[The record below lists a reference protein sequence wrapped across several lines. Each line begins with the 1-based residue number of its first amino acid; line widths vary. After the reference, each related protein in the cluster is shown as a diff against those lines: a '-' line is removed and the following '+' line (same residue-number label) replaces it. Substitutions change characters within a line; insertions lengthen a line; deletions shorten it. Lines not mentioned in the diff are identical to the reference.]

1 LHFFG
6 IDDYLSPEIKYAE
19 KALSRGTGILRPN
32 AVRGANSAAI
42 LQLLRRHGS
51 MSRADLARQS
61 SLSEGSISRITSELI
76 RRELVREDG
85 AENSTGGR
93 PGTRLRLHEKH
104 VGIGVEVRKGQSR
117 IAVATLSGK
126 ILETISIHAPAGP
139 AEAIETI
146 LRAVREMR
154 DRYGRNRVEGVGVSV
169 RGIVNSLTGTVEFGN
184 VPTWIGIP
192 VKESLERSLDL
203 PVEVDNNVRL
213 AAIAEYNYGNLLE
226 VRNSR
231 CLLLAM
237 VEEGIGIGIVLDGK
251 LYYGPRDAA
260 GEFGQMVIA
269 DKEDAA
275 QHDRAGCLEKLASST
290 ALCDRYA
297 AITNSRSSSG
307 AGDSRARVRK
317 ICQLAMAGDKSA
329 GEALAQTCRY
339 LGVGLANVVWGLDA
353 DAVVIDGPINE
364 AWSLV
369 SPMIREQFPK
379 REDIGT
385 FRHLVL
391 RPSSLGGEAT
401 IVGAATLPF
410 HNLFNSGET
419 SSTAT
424 AHSASA

>member
-1 LHFFG
+1 
-6 IDDYLSPEIKYAE
+6 
-19 KALSRGTGILRPN
+19 
-32 AVRGANSAAI
+32 
-42 LQLLRRHGS
+42 

-93 PGTRLRLHEKH
+93 PGTRLRLHERH

-126 ILETISIHAPAGP
+126 MLETTSVHAPP
-139 AEAIETI
+139 TPDETI
-146 LRAVREMR
+146 KSIQAAVRELR
-154 DRYGRNRVEGVGVSV
+154 DKYGRNRIEGVGVSV
-169 RGIVNSLTGTVEFGN
+169 RGIVNSISGTVEFGN
-184 VPTWIGIP
+184 LPGWIGIP
-192 VKESLERSLDL
+192 VKESLERALDL
-203 PVEVDNNVRL
+203 QVDVDNNVRL

-269 DKEDAA
+269 DNNDVE

-290 ALCDRYA
+290 ALCERYA
-297 AITNSRSSSG
+297 TITNSRTSS
-307 AGDSRARVRK
+307 GDSRARVRK
-317 ICQLAMAGDKSA
+317 ICQLAMAGDKA
-329 GEALAQTCRY
+329 AREALAQTCRY
-339 LGVGLANVVWGLDA
+339 LGIGLANVIWGLDA

-364 AWSLV
+364 AWPLV
-369 SPMIREQFPK
+369 SPLIREQFPK
-379 REDIGT
+379 REDIRT
-385 FRHLVL
+385 FRQLVL
-391 RPSSLGGEAT
+391 RPSSLAGEAT
-401 IVGAATLPF
+401 MMGAATLPF
-410 HNLFNSGET
+410 HSLFNSGE
-419 SSTAT
+419 SSSMTG
-424 AHSASA
+424 AHLVSA